1 MISDFPRET
10 CLLIIWPC
18 STAIAS
24 RRCEART
31 KIPFSHTDTAMP
43 DLPPQFPSAVP
54 EEEGVEIP
62 YERINPDTL
71 RNMVE
76 EFVTRDGAD
85 WGESGCTLED
95 KVEQVL
101 RQLKN
106 KKAKIVLDLKSQTA
120 NIIGAD
126 R

>member
-1 MISDFPRET
+1 
-10 CLLIIWPC
+10 
-18 STAIAS
+18 
-24 RRCEART
+24 
-31 KIPFSHTDTAMP
+31 MP
-43 DLPPQFPSAVP
+43 QGKAAGHQ
-54 EEEGVEIP
+54 EEGIEVP

-71 RNMVE
+71 RKMIQ

-101 RQLKN
+101 QQLKSR
-106 KKAKIVLDLKSQTA
+106 KVKVVFDLGAQTA
-120 NIIGAD
+120 NIVAC